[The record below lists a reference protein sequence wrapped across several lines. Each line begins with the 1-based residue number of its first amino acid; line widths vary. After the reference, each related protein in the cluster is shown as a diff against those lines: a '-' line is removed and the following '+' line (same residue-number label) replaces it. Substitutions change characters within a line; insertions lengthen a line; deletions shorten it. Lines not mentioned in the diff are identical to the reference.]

1 MVILVVQIILY
12 TKLTKQFFLG
22 FVLTAQKLAVL
33 HLLVR

>member
-12 TKLTKQFFLG
+12 TKLTKQFFLD
-22 FVLTAQKLAVL
+22 FALTAQKPVVL